1 MFIAGRHANILK
13 PQRGDRYSLS
23 ESRINTDSAR
33 EGDSVLPFAPEER
46 YVYSSATHPIPA
58 LQRSAMCPLSQ
69 SPIRPIK
76 RKTRIKN
83 HDTTPPLNP

>member
-1 MFIAGRHANILK
+1 MSIAGRHANILK

-46 YVYSSATHPIPA
+46 YVYSSATHPIPRA
-58 LQRSAMCPLSQ
+58 PEERNVRFVS
-69 SPIRPIK
+69 I
-76 RKTRIKN
+76 T
-83 HDTTPPLNP
+83 D